1 MVSRKIS
8 REMSASAIQNLSES
22 LDLIQSTIEAIFRSQ
37 ADFQALIAQE
47 VARSDDPA
55 AYIRAY
61 GKNHTMVKLSL
72 IPAGKTE
79 GVSSTGERFTE
90 ESLDFSAGGTIS
102 GMPVSQSYVNDMGTW
117 AYTLKCPVE
126 RNGQAVGALYAEYI
140 YDAID
145 LVKCCEG
152 RTSYGGPSEASVNNQ
167 IALANAQL
175 DAWEEKNA

>member
-102 GMPVSQSYVNDMGTW
+102 GMPVSSPT
-117 AYTLKCPVE
+117 
-126 RNGQAVGALYAEYI
+126 
-140 YDAID
+140 
-145 LVKCCEG
+145 
-152 RTSYGGPSEASVNNQ
+152 
-167 IALANAQL
+167 
-175 DAWEEKNA
+175 